1 MKNLIVLL
9 FISLTSFSVFP
20 QGIDAAYKLSV
31 RHIEISQINE
41 FEGLSD
47 EIIKNMDGSPYANDN
62 FILGNI
68 YENGKLVKE
77 SILLIKNQTNT
88 EKYTALLKNPD
99 LTIKI
104 LNEVYVFIPFN
115 GSLEK
120 GNYFSIISTGNKFD
134 LYKKTTI
141 TFKQSQKGKTSYE
154 NDTPAKFITNNTLYL
169 VSKDTKFYELPK
181 SKSKFYKVFKTKE
194 KEMKSFAKKSKLKIK
209 NEIDIKRL
217 LQYYHSI
224 L

>member
-77 SILLIKNQTNT
+77 SILLRYNIFSDEIEIKNQTNT

-141 TFKQSQKGKTSYE
+141 TFRCSLKPTTIFSFKG
-154 NDTPAKFITNNTLYL
+154 
-169 VSKDTKFYELPK
+169 
-181 SKSKFYKVFKTKE
+181 
-194 KEMKSFAKKSKLKIK
+194 
-209 NEIDIKRL
+209 
-217 LQYYHSI
+217 H
-224 L
+224 